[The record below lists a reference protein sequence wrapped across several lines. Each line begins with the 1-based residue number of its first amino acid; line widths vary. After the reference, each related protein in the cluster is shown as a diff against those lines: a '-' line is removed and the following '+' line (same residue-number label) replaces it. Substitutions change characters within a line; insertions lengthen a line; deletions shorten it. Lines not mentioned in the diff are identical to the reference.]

1 MLIGL
6 IAGLLYA
13 AIGFRGKGNPPR
25 LACTWGPFRN
35 GMLYCGDVHVHH
47 WMIYAPLSLV
57 AVLCRYWDIAAFC
70 TVMTLQG
77 LSYSDALEVYDE
89 YDIENPQPLSETDI
103 DPFPDTT
110 PRTHSNTQKTQE
122 KQT

>member
-6 IAGLLYA
+6 IVGLMYA
-13 AIGFRGKGNPPR
+13 AFGFRGKGNPPR
-25 LACTWGPFRN
+25 LACTCGPFRN

-57 AVLCRYWDIAAFC
+57 AVLCGYWDLAAFC

-89 YDIENPQPLSETDI
+89 YDIENPQPLCEPDL
-103 DPFPDTT
+103 DPCSFTLPEEPFD
-110 PRTHSNTQKTQE
+110 PPKKAES
-122 KQT
+122 

>member
-1 MLIGL
+1 
-6 IAGLLYA
+6 
-13 AIGFRGKGNPPR
+13 
-25 LACTWGPFRN
+25 
-35 GMLYCGDVHVHH
+35 MLYCGDVHVHH

-57 AVLCRYWDIAAFC
+57 AVLCRYWDIAAFS

-103 DPFPDTT
+103 DPSSDTLSA
-110 PRTHSNTQKTQE
+110 THFDPPKN
-122 KQT
+122 QTL